1 MKLNMPIKL
10 VMAIALFFS
19 SICVASADTG
29 FTGGSYDGYNSSV
42 SADLNL
48 GGPDVTISSA
58 INQSFVVGQASTAI
72 SGITIT
78 DSTGGAITAS
88 NGLRINIS
96 SGFGMEWDTTKTSAT
111 VTGTASFRVST
122 AVTYENL
129 NKTLVLNVISNFATG
144 EYITVRGLSFTNF
157 TAASSPD
164 YLGLDIYNTG
174 ASYIKDNKTIQ
185 IISSTGVLFAGGS
198 YDGYVSFAS
207 GDILL
212 SGANTDYFVV
222 THPTYQAIPGQ
233 NQTVTITAKDGAFNT
248 ITAYSPA
255 TSVSVSKAETGGIVN
270 NSAALSKSSLT
281 SADFTNGVAT
291 VTLTDTE
298 SETVTVTAV
307 DQTYTSMTGTSVPIT
322 FSPGAIAS
330 YTVTTTTPQ
339 AAGTGWTETVT
350 AKDAYNNTVTV
361 DSSTVVTMSPVGSV
375 TFYTDN
381 IYSIVNSARTYT
393 LSSGQASIYVKDG
406 TLETVNLTATD
417 ANSKTGTSG
426 NIVVNPALASKI
438 AFTFSAQVLT
448 AGSASSAYTVQVQDQ
463 YNNLRSSDALVLT
476 LSSNSV
482 NGTFD
487 TSAGGAFDGTLTS
500 IITVNGIGTFYY
512 KDTVSGTP
520 TITVSRT
527 GLTSATQAQTVN
539 AAAASKASISAPAS
553 VIAGSVSGA
562 FIITSAD
569 AFGNSK
575 SVVLATTFGLT
586 SNSTGTATFYSDAAG
601 TTTITSVT
609 IGAGTSSATFYYT
622 DTKTAI
628 PTITAT
634 RSAGDTMTPS
644 TATGTITVNPGTKT
658 KLVFKQQPSSTA
670 TINNLLASQPIVAI
684 QDAYGNQTTDTD
696 PITLYAST
704 SNSAYVAVPGILTA
718 TTNPLSAIAG
728 QANFSG
734 VKYNTTGVIYLYAET
749 GTLQPVFSN
758 EITFSTAGDS
768 TVETAASPV
777 TNFNLI
783 PTNSALAN
791 KFAVLNFK
799 VADGG
804 TDSVPT
810 QIDRVRVTV
819 GGTGANASTDIAW
832 AGLYQG
838 ATQVATATGAAITNS
853 TITFGITPNSNSIAD
868 LYSVTDN
875 SSVEFTVYIY
885 MKSGKLTA
893 TEGQT
898 YTFGINETGIGIDT
912 GVSTQMSA
920 NTNKVTTV
928 SGTITVVVS
937 YLEIVEQA
945 TGNSSISV
953 AAGSPIELT
962 IRATDANKNI
972 DKDYINNHT
981 FIFSGLANIG
991 GNKPTM
997 ESIAFGYNTT
1007 VNFPISPGGVS
1018 VASGATLTAY
1028 KAETASLSVSEVG
1041 QSYSVFPLAVT
1052 VTAPAANAAS
1062 ISLVSGDSQSGK
1074 ISVALANP
1082 FVVSVKDAYG
1092 NAVSGASVTFAI
1104 SSVPVGATGQALSVT
1119 SATTDANGQAQ
1130 TVFTLGN
1137 IAGQY
1142 QVTATSTGLT
1152 GSPITFTSTAVT
1164 PSTLNKVSGDA
1175 QSKTVALALTNPFV
1189 ISLVGPGNVPIPNEP
1204 VTFTISSVPA
1214 GATGQVLSI
1223 TSATT
1228 DANGQAQT
1236 VLTLGNKTGDYVVTA
1251 SYAGLTSVNF
1261 TATGLAGVPYKVV
1274 LSGPG
1279 SNNAGTVSTAFS
1291 AIIKDSY
1298 DNITNAL
1305 TATSFLLTT
1314 TATSTGSFY
1323 SDSAG
1328 TMGITSITVTSG
1340 TSAAAF
1346 YYKDT
1351 NIGLPTITAARSA
1364 GDSLNVSSSSASI
1377 NIIAAGIDH
1386 FAVTGATTTLA
1397 AGGSRPITITAYDTF
1412 DNTKTNLNGDMTI
1425 VFSGAN
1431 TSPLPSS
1438 NSPTCSNNLNAD
1450 INFGADTLLTFTN
1463 GVAITTLK
1471 LYKAESV
1478 LIKASALP
1486 VTTSNA
1492 QALGFVVKHN
1502 TADHLK
1508 FFATVNGAT
1517 VGTAINLGA
1526 VNAVDLY
1533 NNLCDGANGG
1543 TAYTGSKTISYVLSG
1558 LTNAPDGSAIDLWPA
1573 NPVSFTNGVSAALSV
1588 TLYRAQSTTIT
1599 ASAADLTGTNIASN
1613 SITMQ
1618 AAVMGKLWFSQQ
1630 PSTNPFTNV
1639 ALPSQPKVN
1648 VADQYG
1654 NAVTSVSDQI
1664 SLLPSLTSGT
1674 YTPVTNG
1681 TLSGDSLSVVLVNGV
1696 ATFSGIKYSYPESI
1710 YLKAHSVGNLAPD
1723 IYSYQI
1729 TFKAGADTAIATG
1742 PLVKPTSI
1750 SSLIYTDATKLQV
1763 FDFKVTDAGS
1773 DGYATKLK
1781 QIVIARNTAT
1791 DTTGG
1796 WQSYIA
1802 GAAISDGTTSIMGT
1816 ITNDALTF
1824 GTGTSIISSVPDG
1837 QSKTYTLSVYLNQ
1850 TLPAGADG
1858 KTVAF
1863 SVNPTTNLTVDSLG
1877 SAFAAASAITSSLV
1891 VDVTVTKFIVS
1902 GDSAIV
1908 AAGAGS
1914 AVTIKATDINN
1925 NIDTDYNG
1933 VKEIIFSGANSAT
1946 SGGTT
1951 YNPTCTNYSAVD
1963 IAFGNITLVS
1973 FTSGQSASTITM
1985 KLYKAES
1992 AAVKAKTS
2000 DTVITTLDANALGVV
2015 VTGGVASKLSWNTQP
2030 VATVVANAPW
2040 SPFKVSVVD
2049 TYGNIAPSAINVTV
2063 APTGGTLSVGAT
2075 AQVATVSGIAT
2086 FDNLAVYCAVYPGTV
2101 ALNATAAGVTASGAS
2116 NNVTIVE
2123 KYAITIKAFDS
2134 VNGSPLTE
2142 LTLKIIDSNTGQLV
2156 TGLTN
2161 PIIGNSP
2168 FSFNLPYGK
2177 YSFNF
2182 NKTAYVESTVDKTAN
2197 VSADAVDGAYDN
2209 NITWTVFLMSTA
2221 ESLADYKVLS
2231 NLVYDEANDRIT
2243 GLVRLEKRG
2252 KQITSDDINTL
2263 KTSTLKIFDSS
2274 DAVNPKYTASLVAP
2288 DVNGNYYFN
2297 IDNTVA
2303 AKGFLR
2309 GRNYFAKMTILY
2321 GGVDLST
2328 NVTYSAA
2335 NDFTISV
2342 MSTLNTLAGQIA
2354 SSVSS
2359 EAAFTRS
2366 QLTSKIESTATDT
2379 QTKVATESAAIQ
2391 TKVSEVKTD
2400 TSRILVVA
2408 ETTIPAKIT
2417 AAQDA
2422 VTTALTNDVE
2432 PHIRS
2437 GILTR
2442 ENTVKQG
2449 KTVIIRYRTD
2459 TGLAPVLSVYSPKN
2473 ALLVS
2478 NKVMKEVGATGVYEY
2493 SVTFSTSW
2501 GTGDFSVICSESTKG
2516 TADALIITVTQN
2528 DIETVSNNVS
2538 AVLGSTSG
2546 ITDLKNVINTLNTQ
2560 FRGIDT
2566 LLSQFSKEAANK
2578 ASEVKGSVDY
2588 LSVAITQ
2595 LENVSKQIKEIG
2607 GTKGL
2612 NLEKLYEVSKEKN
2625 NDITYIR
2632 NKSEELK
2639 AAMELNK
2646 KLIED
2651 SNNKPV
2657 VQSWFEFK

>member
-1 MKLNMPIKL
+1 MRLNTLNKV
-10 VMAIALFFS
+10 VMTVALLFF
-19 SICVASADTG
+19 CVGVASADY
-29 FTGGSYDGYNSSV
+29 TGGSYDGYGSSV
-42 SADLNL
+42 SIDFNL

-58 INQSFVVGQASTAI
+58 ANQSFVVGQASTAI
-72 SGITIT
+72 SSITIT

-88 NGLRINIS
+88 NGLRIRIP
-96 SGFGMEWDTTKTSAT
+96 SGFGMVWDTTKTTAIIS
-111 VTGTASFRVST
+111 GTASTKVSI
-122 AVTYENL
+122 AVTYESL
-129 NKTLVLNVISNFATG
+129 GQILVLNVTSNFVTG
-144 EYITVRGLSFTNF
+144 EYITVGGLSFTNF
-157 TAASSPD
+157 IAASSPD
-164 YLGLDIYNTG
+164 NLGLDIYNTG

-198 YDGYVSFAS
+198 FDGYVSFAS

-212 SGANTDYFVV
+212 SSANTDYFSV

-248 ITAYSPA
+248 ITAYSPV
-255 TSVSVSKAETGGIVN
+255 TSVSVTKVETGGIVN

-281 SADFTNGVAT
+281 ASDFTNGVAT
-291 VTLTDTE
+291 DTLTDTE
-298 SETVTVTAV
+298 SETVTVTAT

-322 FSPGAIAS
+322 FNPGAIVS
-330 YTVTTTTPQ
+330 YIVTATTPQ
-339 AAGTGWTETVT
+339 AAGIGWTETVT
-350 AKDAYNNTVTV
+350 AKDAYNNTVTN
-361 DSSTVVTMSPVGSV
+361 DPGTVVTMSPVGSV

-381 IYSIVNSARTYT
+381 TYNTVNSARTYT
-393 LSSGQASIYVKDG
+393 LSSGQTSIYVKDS

-417 ANSKTGTSG
+417 SNNKTGISG
-426 NIVVNPALASKI
+426 NIVVNSAPASKI
-438 AFTFSAQVLT
+438 AFTSSAQVLT
-448 AGSASSAYTVQVQDQ
+448 AGSASSVYTVQVQDQ

-476 LSSNSV
+476 LSSSST
-482 NGTFD
+482 NGMFD
-487 TSAGGAFDGTLTS
+487 TSAGGAFNGTVTS
-500 IITVNGIGTFYY
+500 ITTVNGVGTFYY
-512 KDTVSGTP
+512 KDTASGTP

-539 AAAASKASISAPAS
+539 AAAASKASISSPAS
-553 VIAGSVSGA
+553 VIAGVVSGA
-562 FIITSAD
+562 FTITSTD
-569 AFGNSK
+569 AFGNTK
-575 SVVLATTFGLT
+575 SVVLATTFNLT

-628 PTITAT
+628 PIITAT
-634 RSAGDTMTPS
+634 RSSGDTMTPS
-644 TATGTITVNPGTKT
+644 TATGTITINPGTKT
-658 KLVFKQQPSSTA
+658 KLAFKQQPPSTA
-670 TINNLLASQPIVAI
+670 TINNLLAIQPIVAI

-696 PITLYAST
+696 PITIYAST
-704 SNSAYVAVPGILTA
+704 SNSAYAAAPGTLTA
-718 TTNPLSAIAG
+718 TTNPLSAITG

-734 VKYNTTGVIYLYAET
+734 VKYNTTGVIYLYAQA
-749 GTLQPVFSN
+749 GTLQPVFSTS
-758 EITFSTAGDS
+758 ITFSTAGDS
-768 TVETAASPV
+768 TVEIATTPV

-783 PTNSALAN
+783 PTNSTLAN

-799 VADGG
+799 VKDAG
-804 TDSVPT
+804 TDSVPS
-810 QIDRVRVTV
+810 QIDRILVTV

-838 ATQVATATGAAITNS
+838 ATQVATATGSAITNS
-853 TITFGITPNSNSIAD
+853 TITFGITPNSNSNAD
-868 LYSVTDN
+868 LYSIPDN

-885 MKSGKLTA
+885 MKPGKLAA

-898 YTFGINETGIGIDT
+898 YTFSINETGIGTDT
-912 GVSTQMSA
+912 GVSSQMSA
-920 NTNKVTTV
+920 NTNKVATV
-928 SGTITVVVS
+928 SGTITVVAS
-937 YLEIVEQA
+937 YLEIVDQT

-953 AAGSPIELT
+953 APGSPVNLMV
-962 IRATDANKNI
+962 RATDANKNI
-972 DKDYINNHT
+972 DKDYINNHVL
-981 FIFSGLANIG
+981 IFSGLNSIG
-991 GNKPTM
+991 GYNPTM
-997 ESIAFGYNTT
+997 NSIAFGYSTT
-1007 VNFPISPGGVS
+1007 INFPISPGGVS
-1018 VASGATLTAY
+1018 ATGGAILIGY
-1028 KAETASLSVSEVG
+1028 KAETVSLSIQEVG
-1041 QSYSVFPLAVT
+1041 QNYSVFPLAVT
-1052 VTAPAANAAS
+1052 VTAPSASAAN
-1062 ISLVSGDSQSGK
+1062 INLTSGDSQSGK
-1074 ISVALANP
+1074 VSVALANP
-1082 FVVSVKDAYG
+1082 FVVTVKDTYG
-1092 NAVSGASVTFAI
+1092 NVVSGTSVTFAI
-1104 SSVPVGATGQALSVT
+1104 SSVPSGATGQALSVT
-1119 SATTDANGQAQ
+1119 STTTDANGRAQ
-1130 TVFTLGN
+1130 TTLTLGN
-1137 IAGQY
+1137 TAGQY
-1142 QVTATSTGLT
+1142 NVTATSTGLT

-1164 PSTLNKVSGDA
+1164 PSTLNKVSGDS

-1189 ISLVGPGNVPIPNEP
+1189 INLVGPGNVPIPNET
-1204 VTFTISSVPA
+1204 VTFAISSVPS
-1214 GATGQVLSI
+1214 GATGQTLSV

-1236 VLTLGNKTGDYVVTA
+1236 ALTLGNKTGDYVVTV

-1261 TATGLAGVPYKVV
+1261 TATGLAGVPYKVA

-1279 SNNAGTVSTAFS
+1279 SSNAGIVSTAFS

-1298 DNITNAL
+1298 DNITNAV
-1305 TATSFLLTT
+1305 TATSFLLTSN
-1314 TATSTGSFY
+1314 AVTGSFY
-1323 SDSAG
+1323 SDSGG
-1328 TMGITSITVTSG
+1328 TTNITSITVASG
-1340 TSAAAF
+1340 ASSAAF

-1351 NIGLPTITAARSA
+1351 AIGLPTITATRSA
-1364 GDSLNVSSSSASI
+1364 GDSLNVGSSSVSI
-1377 NIIAAGIDH
+1377 NIIATGLDH
-1386 FAVTGATTTLA
+1386 FAVTGAITTLT
-1397 AGGSRPITITAYDTF
+1397 AGGSRSITITAYDAY
-1412 DNTKTNLNGDMTI
+1412 DNVKTNLNGDMAI

-1431 TSPLPSS
+1431 ASPAPSS
-1438 NSPTCSNNLNAD
+1438 NFPTCSNNLGND

-1463 GVAITTLK
+1463 GVATATLK

-1478 LIKASALP
+1478 LIKVSVLP

-1508 FFATVNGAT
+1508 FSGTVNGAT
-1517 VGTAINLGA
+1517 VGTSISLGTL
-1526 VNAVDLY
+1526 NAVDLY
-1533 NNLCDGANGG
+1533 NNLCDGVSGG

-1558 LTNAPDGSAIDLWPA
+1558 FTNAPDGSATDLWPT
-1573 NPVSFTNGVSAALSV
+1573 NPVSFTNGVSAALSA

-1618 AAVMGKLWFSQQ
+1618 AGAMGKLWFSQQ

-1639 ALPSQPKVN
+1639 ALPAQPKVN

-1654 NAVTSVSDQI
+1654 NAVTSVSDQV

-1681 TLSGDSLSVVLVNGV
+1681 TLSGDSLAVVIVNGV
-1696 ATFSGIKYSYPESI
+1696 ATFSGIKYSYPENI

-1729 TFKAGADTAIATG
+1729 TFKAGADTTIVTG

-1763 FDFKVTDAGS
+1763 FDFKVTDVGS

-1802 GAAISDGTTSIMGT
+1802 GATISDGTTSIMGT
-1816 ITNDALTF
+1816 ITNDVLTF
-1824 GTGTSIISSVPDG
+1824 GTGTNIISSVPDG
-1837 QSKTYTLSVYLNQ
+1837 QSKTYTLSIYLNQ

-1858 KTVAF
+1858 KAIAF
-1863 SVNPTTNLTVDSLG
+1863 SVNPTTNLTVDSPG
-1877 SAFAAASAITSSLV
+1877 SAFAAASAITSFLV

-1908 AAGAGS
+1908 AAGAS
-1914 AVTIKATDINN
+1914 STVTIKATDINN
-1925 NIDTDYNG
+1925 NIDTDYSG
-1933 VKEIIFSGANSAT
+1933 VKEIIFSGANSAI

-1973 FTSGQSASTITM
+1973 FTSGQSTSTITM

-1992 AAVKAKTS
+1992 AAVKVKTS
-2000 DTVITTLDANALGVV
+2000 DSVITTLDANALGVV
-2015 VTGGVASKLSWNTQP
+2015 VTGGTASKLSWNTQP
-2030 VATVVANAPW
+2030 VATVAANAPW

-2063 APTGGTLSVGAT
+2063 VPTGGTLSAAAT
-2075 AQVATVSGIAT
+2075 AQVATISGIAT
-2086 FDNLAVYCAVYPGTV
+2086 FDNVAVYCAVYPGTV
-2101 ALNATAAGVTASGAS
+2101 TLSATAAGVTASGAS
-2116 NNVTIVE
+2116 NNVTVVE
-2123 KYAITIKAFDS
+2123 KYAITMKAFDS

-2142 LTLKIIDSNTGQLV
+2142 LTLKIIDSNTGQLI

-2168 FSFNLPYGK
+2168 FSFNLSYGK

-2182 NKTAYVESTVDKTAN
+2182 NKTAYVESTVNKTAD

-2231 NLVYDEANDRIT
+2231 NFVYDEANDRIT

-2274 DAVNPKYTASLVAP
+2274 DAVNPKYTASLAVP
-2288 DVNGNYYFN
+2288 DANGNYYFN
-2297 IDNTVA
+2297 IDNAVA
-2303 AKGFLR
+2303 AKSFVR

-2354 SSVSS
+2354 ASVSS
-2359 EAAFTRS
+2359 EGALTRS

-2379 QTKVATESAAIQ
+2379 QAKVA
-2391 TKVSEVKTD
+2391 EVKTD
-2400 TSRILVVA
+2400 TASLVSSTQANFPRILAAA
-2408 ETTIPAKIT
+2408 ESAIPSKIEAERAKIT
-2417 AAQDA
+2417 TELSQQ
-2422 VTTALTNDVE
+2422 VE
-2432 PHIRS
+2432 PQIKS

-2449 KTVIIRYRTD
+2449 STVIIRYRTA
-2459 TGLAPVLSVYSPKN
+2459 TGLAPVLSVYNPKN
-2473 ALLVS
+2473 VLVVS
-2478 NKVMKEVGATGVYEY
+2478 TQVMKEVGATGVYEY
-2493 SVTFSTSW
+2493 SVTFLNSW
-2501 GTGDFSVICSESTKG
+2501 GTGDFSVICSESTQG
-2516 TADALIITVTQN
+2516 TADALIITVTQT
-2528 DIETVSNNVS
+2528 DIQTVSNNVA
-2538 AVLGSTSG
+2538 AVLGNTSG
-2546 ITDLKNVINTLNTQ
+2546 LTNLKDVITTL
-2560 FRGIDT
+2560 G
-2566 LLSQFSKEAANK
+2566 SQFEDLDNKLAQISKDTANK
-2578 ASEVKGSVDY
+2578 VSEAKGAVDD
-2588 LSVAITQ
+2588 LAVVFKQ
-2595 LENVSKQIKEIG
+2595 LEEISKQIKNIG

-2612 NLEKLYEVSKEKN
+2612 NLEKLYEVSKDKN
-2625 NDITYIR
+2625 NDITYIK
-2632 NKSEELK
+2632 NKSNELK
-2639 AAMELNK
+2639 AVMELNK

-2651 SNNKPV
+2651 SSNKPV